1 VSLIRPEGGCL
12 RVGAKRVPLLSGEL
26 QFWRIDPSDWEPAL
40 YAISS
45 EGIPIVSTYL
55 SWRRHA
61 LEPNAPLSWRHDE
74 RLDLRRFLALCATHR
89 LLVQLKPGPWICAEE
104 RNGGYPDWLLAD
116 DELLALDAQ
125 DRPLVGYNPPFQH
138 PVPCYLHR
146 RYLEHARRWIH
157 LVHEHV
163 HDFIYPRGPVALI
176 QLDNEPSHCFRDGMY
191 EADYHPVALAAF
203 ARWSLERHGSLDA
216 VRRAWQLEPWSEAGI
231 EPPREPIPG
240 VKPGSGRWRHEHD
253 WICFREWLL
262 AEHLRCLRS
271 AHEEAGARQ
280 TAFTINYNVH
290 PVDGVPQ
297 APRVIGSQTDAIAG
311 MDHYYEPPLTRDDL
325 LVLARTTALTLAGN
339 EALPWAPEIQAGI
352 WRSPGEHVAY
362 PDPTP
367 EEQAL
372 FYFAALAFGLKGLNF
387 YMLVNRENWQ
397 FAPLEPSGTATP
409 THVAVR
415 KVVRLFEQL
424 PDFGSLEP
432 ISPVALAWHTSY
444 ARDAYAAAP
453 DEAQRRSPHETAH
466 AAFSA
471 LLGAGYLARI
481 WHTEDELPAGVTA
494 IVTPAA
500 PYLERAIQERLVSY
514 VKDGVLV
521 VLVGVPPRQNENGQR
536 CETLAAAVDAGEVLS
551 VSKADGLPR
560 ALFAAGIEAPVRVIS
575 SDGLAILHQS
585 PRRQPLLFVLNVGHE
600 RSNLLLRFADS
611 RFRALEPLTSGG
623 PIVPVVNHAARIELE
638 PQTALVFQAAT

>member
-1 VSLIRPEGGCL
+1 MSAIRSERGCL
-12 RVGAKRVPLLSGEL
+12 RVGSKRIPLLSGEL

-40 YAISS
+40 HAISS
-45 EGIPIVSTYL
+45 ERIPIVSTYL

-61 LEPNAPLSWRHDE
+61 LEPTAPLSWHE
-74 RLDLRRFLALCATHR
+74 RLDLRRFLALCASHR

-104 RNGGYPDWLLAD
+104 HNGGYPDWLLGD

-125 DRPLVGYNPPFQH
+125 DRPLVGYEPPFEH

-163 HDFIYPRGPVALI
+163 HDLIYPRGPVALI
-176 QLDNEPSHCFRDGMY
+176 QLDNEPSYCFRDGMY

-203 ARWSLERHGSLDA
+203 ARWSLERHGSLDG
-216 VRRAWQLEPWSEAGI
+216 VKRAWQLELRSEAGI

-240 VKPGSGRWRHEHD
+240 VEPGSGRWRHEHD

-262 AEHLRCLRS
+262 AEHLHRLRN

-280 TAFTINYNVH
+280 AAFTVNYNVH

-297 APRVIGSQTDAIAG
+297 SPRVVGSPSDAIAG

-325 LVLARTTALTLAGN
+325 LALARATALTRAGN
-339 EALPWAPEIQAGI
+339 EPLVWSPEIQAGI
-352 WRSPGEHVAY
+352 WRAPGEHVAY

-372 FYFAALAFGLKGLNF
+372 YYFAALAFGLKGLNF

-397 FAPLEPSGTATP
+397 FAPLESSGTATP
-409 THVAVR
+409 MLTAVR
-415 KVVRLFEQL
+415 KIVRLFEQL

-432 ISPVALAWHTSY
+432 ISPVALAWQTSY

-453 DEAQRRSPHETAH
+453 DEAQRRSPHETTH

-471 LLGAGYLARI
+471 LLRAGYLARI
-481 WHTEDELPAGVTA
+481 WHTEDALPTGVTA

-500 PYLERAIQERLVSY
+500 PYMERAIQERLVSNA
-514 VKDGVLV
+514 KHGVPV
-521 VLVGVPPRQNENGQR
+521 VLLGDPPRRNENGQR
-536 CETLAAAVDAGEVLS
+536 CDTLAAAVDAGDVLCS
-551 VSKADGLPR
+551 SKAAYLAR
-560 ALFAAGIEAPVRVIS
+560 ALFTAGIEAPVCANSNDDFAV
-575 SDGLAILHQS
+575 LHQA
-585 PRRQPLLFVLNVGHE
+585 PGRQPLLFVLNVGHE

-611 RFRALEPLTSGG
+611 RFRALKPLISSG
-623 PIVPVVNHAARIELE
+623 PIVPVVNRAARIELE
-638 PQTALVFQAAT
+638 PQTAHVFQAAT